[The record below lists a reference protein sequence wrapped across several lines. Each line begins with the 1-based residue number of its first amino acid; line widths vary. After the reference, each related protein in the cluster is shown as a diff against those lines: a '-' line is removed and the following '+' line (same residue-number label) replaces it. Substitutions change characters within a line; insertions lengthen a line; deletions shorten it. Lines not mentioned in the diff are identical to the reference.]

1 MYTDKT
7 VKGALAAVAFALVAG
22 FGSAP
27 ASAKTKW
34 ICTHF
39 VPKTSG
45 FYKYVTPPFTDA
57 VKHITRGETE
67 IDCKA
72 VGVIA
77 PAFMGFDAFM
87 EDLAD
92 A

>member
-1 MYTDKT
+1 
-7 VKGALAAVAFALVAG
+7 
-22 FGSAP
+22 
-27 ASAKTKW
+27 
-34 ICTHF
+34 
-39 VPKTSG
+39 
-45 FYKYVTPPFTDA
+45 

-77 PAFMGFDAFM
+77 PAFKGFDAFM

>member
-1 MYTDKT
+1 MHIDRI
-7 VKGALAAVAFALVAG
+7 VRGVLIVVALALFAGLGA
-22 FGSAP
+22 AP

-45 FYKYVTPPFTDA
+45 FYKYMTPPFTDA

-77 PAFMGFDAFM
+77 PAFKGFDAFM